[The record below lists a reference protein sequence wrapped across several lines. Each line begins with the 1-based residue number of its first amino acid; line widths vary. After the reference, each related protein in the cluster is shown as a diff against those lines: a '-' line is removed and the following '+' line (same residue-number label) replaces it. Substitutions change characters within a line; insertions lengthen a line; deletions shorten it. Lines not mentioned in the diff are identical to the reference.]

1 MIRRRLLPLLVWLCT
16 TVLAMAQDAA
26 RLPLVGVLQVI
37 NIEPS
42 ATMLRGALAAL
53 GHIDGK
59 TFRLDFRPP
68 PGFPSWQQR
77 LFGKSQA

>member
-1 MIRRRLLPLLVWLCT
+1 MIRRGLLALLAVWLCT

-42 ATMLRGALAAL
+42 ATMLRDALAAL
-53 GHIDGK
+53 GQE
-59 TFRLDFRPP
+59 DFPP
-68 PGFPSWQQR
+68 
-77 LFGKSQA
+77 